1 MEMPVNMRRMGAPWR
16 SVRVCVIV
24 AMGPRRILRDLVI
37 ICIHGHLGRPTPR
50 QFQFW
55 GHKLGLGAAECAR
68 GGGMTPIRPGATRSG
83 GDQLPNLI
91 GITLALEQ

>member
-1 MEMPVNMRRMGAPWR
+1 MRRMGAPWR

-37 ICIHGHLGRPTPR
+37 ICIHGHLGSPTPR

-55 GHKLGLGAAECAR
+55 AHKLGLGAAECAP
-68 GGGMTPIRPGATRSG
+68 GGMTPSAPDATTLRRRPATQPRRNH
-83 GDQLPNLI
+83 PR
-91 GITLALEQ
+91 A

>member
-16 SVRVCVIV
+16 RVRVCVIV

-37 ICIHGHLGRPTPR
+37 ICIHGHLGSPTRR

-55 GHKLGLGAAECAR
+55 GHKLGLGAAECAP
-68 GGGMTPIRPGATRSG
+68 GGYEPDPPRRYTLRRRPATQSRR
-83 GDQLPNLI
+83 N
-91 GITLALEQ
+91 TLALEQ